1 MYRVHFHCP
10 FIICAGLCWLLSACS
25 SLSHQATTPTAK
37 PLALRSLKEP
47 ATSPAPAANQNASA
61 RPLPAAGAQT
71 LLRVAIGDDQATVR
85 AILGSPDR
93 STQVA
98 TSNGERVAWEYFTP
112 AAQSIAAQGA
122 SIQCLIIFDQETGR
136 VKTIERYP

>member
-1 MYRVHFHCP
+1 M
-10 FIICAGLCWLLSACS
+10 
-25 SLSHQATTPTAK
+25 AK
-37 PLALRSLKEP
+37 PQALRPLKEP
-47 ATSPAPAANQNASA
+47 DPAASPASNADKRSPTAASQT
-61 RPLPAAGAQT
+61 PLT
-71 LLRVAIGDDQATVR
+71 VAIGDNQATVR
-85 AILGSPDR
+85 AILGDPDR